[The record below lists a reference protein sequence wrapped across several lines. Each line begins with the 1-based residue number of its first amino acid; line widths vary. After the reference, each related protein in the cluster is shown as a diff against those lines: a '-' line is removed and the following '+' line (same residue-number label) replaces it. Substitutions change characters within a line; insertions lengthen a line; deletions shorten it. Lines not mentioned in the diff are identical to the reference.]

1 MGVRRIAALLTLA
14 LTAAGGVLAAE
25 PPAAFR
31 SATEAIQAGNYPEG
45 IALLRGLAAAGDES
59 TALYWNWAQAA
70 RARGDVG
77 EAMWAL
83 LRARELDPGDAAV
96 RREIEDLRQA
106 AALDPAEINP
116 EPLAA
121 LARLL
126 RRLHVGAVAAA
137 LLLASLLLHAAA
149 RLRRASRWPVVGGW
163 AAFVAGIVL
172 AAVAFAGALAPA
184 TAVVV
189 GADVPLADAASPA
202 ASVLATLRQGEVV
215 PVLAASGPYLKIQDS
230 SGARGWV
237 VTSEVWRLD
246 RAPEAPAPPSSPLSE

>member
-1 MGVRRIAALLTLA
+1 MGVRRVLVALA
-14 LTAAGGVLAAE
+14 LASLVAGSVRAAD
-25 PPAAFR
+25 PPAEFR
-31 SATEAIQAGNYPEG
+31 RATEAIQAGNYPEG
-45 IALLRGLAAAGDES
+45 IELLHGLAAAGDES
-59 TALYWNWAQAA
+59 PALYWNWAQAA
-70 RARGDVG
+70 RARGNVG

-96 RREIEDLRQA
+96 GREISDLREA

-116 EPLAA
+116 EPLVA

-126 RRLHVGAVAAA
+126 RRAHVATLAAV
-137 LLLASLLLHAAA
+137 LLLASLLLHVAA
-149 RLRRASRWPVVGGW
+149 RLRRASRWPVAGGW
-163 AAFVAGIVL
+163 AAFVAGALL
-172 AAVAFAGALAPA
+172 AAVVLVGALAPP

-215 PVLAASGPYLKIQDS
+215 PVLSVSGPYLKIQDS

-237 VTSEVWRLD
+237 VTPEVWRLD
-246 RAPEAPAPPSSPLSE
+246 RPPEDPVPASSPPSE